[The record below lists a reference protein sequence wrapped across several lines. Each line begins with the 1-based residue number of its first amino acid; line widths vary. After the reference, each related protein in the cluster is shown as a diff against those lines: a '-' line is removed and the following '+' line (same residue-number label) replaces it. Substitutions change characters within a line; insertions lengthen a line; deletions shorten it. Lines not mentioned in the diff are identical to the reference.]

1 MANEIETLKFNIT
14 ASTNNAIS
22 AIEQLKGDVEGLKSA
37 LTTLDALSPKIA
49 SMTTTLK
56 TLSNSA
62 NNVSRL
68 IESLGK
74 LKSVSESLNTVN
86 FDAFKDHMRE
96 LSGSLEPL
104 ASFKTNSIG
113 AVINSLNRLPMAM
126 QSLSPE
132 NFNMDSFGYQMEDL
146 AMAIEPITELG
157 HTNIGSTVKQL
168 GLLPGYMKELENVKG
183 MDKTF
188 EGIANA
194 IKPLT
199 ELPKSNLAPY
209 VTQLAKI
216 PEVVKNIDNP
226 TIERFAEICSRLA
239 TSLAPLG
246 GTLDKIGSSFGRLPR
261 NINGAANAMNNLNN
275 SSKNR
280 SGGGGIFSG
289 NLSGLTRT
297 IGKFWIIKTA
307 VGSLTRGFNSLF
319 HASADYVEALNL
331 FNVAMGDATDSASRF
346 ADKVQNLMGIDK
358 KDWMEYQGGLNML
371 LTGFDIGS
379 EKAQIMSQNLTQ
391 LAYDYSSL
399 LNVDPSEAYQKIQ
412 SAMSGQ
418 IKGLKEY
425 GNNVSIA
432 MVKQT
437 GLKYGLSG
445 SVSSWNNATQAT
457 MRYVTIMEN
466 AAKTNVYNDLART
479 IVTPANA
486 MRILSQMCHQM
497 VRAIG
502 SIASVIAAK
511 AIPYLQLLAQVI
523 TRVASAIASFFGF
536 KLPKI
541 DYSGIKGAAGA
552 SEDLNKGLGGTG
564 GNANKAA
571 KGLDKANKA
580 AKKLKNTT
588 QSWDELHVMP
598 EKDETANTGTGGAGG
613 GGAGGVGGGGLADL
627 GDIDLP
633 TYDFFKNLQ
642 NDANKRINELI
653 KKLKK
658 LFKPLLDSWKTYGK
672 PVMDSFKNAWKAI
685 QGLIVAVATSIN
697 KVWQNGTGKK
707 MLDTIFRIII
717 NCNKTVEALATNF
730 TKAWKKA
737 ELGTKIIQ
745 NGWDILN
752 EILGIAEFI
761 SEVALEAAEYF
772 DWTPALKLVEG
783 ALETIEIVVGGVRKA
798 LKNAWEYGGK
808 LLVHGIIDFGNG
820 AISIA
825 NGLNRGFIQPL
836 IKGFGGVYKVLEPL
850 ITFAIGSL
858 GSLLSVIGKIMQTA
872 SKCKPLMFALGT
884 AISTIAS
891 SKIIAGIVSVYSAT
905 KSLGSIATFV
915 TAKFLGTTRAG
926 QGVLNTY
933 VSLGKIGE
941 SLTTSFGTIG
951 KGLSSLTSGTEGASG
966 AMGALGKAFT
976 VIKPL
981 LNGWTLGIGAA
992 IVGSIA
998 YAVHQKNMSN
1008 TIEGCSKSIKAQY
1021 EAVKGYR
1028 EEMESAIDSAGDT
1041 IADAQAKLQV
1051 FDSLSEKLQ
1060 SITDKKGYVKNLKQA
1075 KGYVKQINEIM
1086 PGTVK
1091 ITKDGKV
1098 VWTKTA
1104 KEIKKAKDNIKGAAI
1119 EQAKMALY
1127 TEVAKKQIKL
1137 QMTLNEQKDTEKKY
1151 VKEAN
1156 EQYDAY
1162 VEKMKATG
1170 QQVSITREEWVNNN
1184 SKVKEQ
1190 RILIEETSKELEK
1203 ANAKYKTI
1211 DKTIAN
1217 FSKTTE
1223 KAANKTKS
1231 SGKKAGKNY
1240 GEGFADGIKSSDSKK
1255 KVQKATGDLQD
1266 SAQNKANKKKIVI
1279 DSKYKDDGKK
1289 KTETHEKSMQSKA
1302 DKKKVSFDSKYKNN
1316 GKTQTSD
1323 HRNSM
1328 QKKADQKAI
1337 KFDSK
1342 YKDNGKNK
1350 TRDLA
1355 KNMQDTADKNPIK
1368 VKAEVTGSFNTSGKN
1383 AGKSW
1388 VSGFMSSLNKK
1399 VAKISTKYGDK
1410 AQESGSISIKPAYL
1424 MANGGQVVTGQMFL
1438 AREAGPELVGTVGNR
1453 STVMNNDQIVDAV
1466 ASGVASAFGAYVPE
1480 IINAINSNSTSV
1492 YLDGRD
1498 IARKVF
1504 SAKKSMGNDFG
1515 YNY

>member
-1 MANEIETLKFNIT
+1 MANDFETLKFNIS
-14 ASTNNAIS
+14 ASTDNAIS
-22 AIEQLKGDVEGLKSA
+22 AVEQLKAGAEGLKSA
-37 LTTLDALSPKIA
+37 LTTLDAMSPKIA
-49 SMTTTLK
+49 TMTTTLK

-86 FDAFKDHMRE
+86 FDAFKERMGE

-104 ASFKTNSIG
+104 KSFKTNSIG

-132 NFNMDSFGYQMEDL
+132 NFNMEAFGGQMSEL
-146 AMAIEPITELG
+146 AANIAPITELQN
-157 HTNIGSTVKQL
+157 TNLGSTVKQL
-168 GLLPGYMKELENVKG
+168 ALLPGYMKELEKVKG

-209 VTQLAKI
+209 ITQLGKI
-216 PEVVKNIDNP
+216 PEIVKSIDTP
-226 TIERFAEICSRLA
+226 TIDRFAEICKELSR
-239 TSLAPLG
+239 SLAPLG
-246 GTLDKIGSSFGRLPR
+246 GMLDKIGSSFGRLPR
-261 NINGAANAMNNLNN
+261 NINSAANAMNNLNG
-275 SSKNR
+275 SSK
-280 SGGGGIFSG
+280 SGGGGGIFSG
-289 NLSGLTRT
+289 KLGGLTRT
-297 IGKFWIIKTA
+297 IGKFWILKTA
-307 VGSLTRGFNSLF
+307 LTSTARGFSNLF
-319 HASADYVEALNL
+319 SASADYVEALNL
-331 FNVAMGDATDSASRF
+331 FNVAMGDTADSASKF

-371 LTGFDIGS
+371 LTGFDIGA

-486 MRILSQMCHQM
+486 MRIFNQMCHQM

-502 SIASVIAAK
+502 SIASVIMAK

-598 EKDETANTGTGGAGG
+598 EKDESANTGTGGAGG
-613 GGAGGVGGGGLADL
+613 GGAGGAGGGGLADL
-627 GDIDLP
+627 GNIDLP

-653 KKLKK
+653 KRLKK
-658 LFKPLLDSWKTYGK
+658 LFKPLLDSWKTYGE
-672 PVMDSFKNAWKAI
+672 PVMKSFSDAWKAI
-685 QGLIVAVATSIN
+685 KGVIGAVAKSIN
-697 KVWQNGTGKK
+697 TVWQNGTGKK
-707 MLDTIFRIII
+707 TFDTIFKIII
-717 NCNKTVEALATNF
+717 NINKTVEALATNF
-730 TKAWKKA
+730 QKAWEKA
-737 ELGTKIIQ
+737 KLGTKIVQ
-745 NGWDILN
+745 NVWDILN
-752 EILGIAEFI
+752 EGLGIVEFI

-783 ALETIEIVVGGVRKA
+783 ALKTVKIVITGVRKA
-798 LKNAWEYGGK
+798 LKNAWELGGK
-808 LLVHGIIDFGNG
+808 PLVHGILDFGNG
-820 AISIA
+820 IISVADGI
-825 NGLNRGFIQPL
+825 NRSFIQPM
-836 IKGFGGVYKVLEPL
+836 IKGLGAIYKALEPL
-850 ITFAIGSL
+850 IIFAVGTL
-858 GSLLSVIGKIMQTA
+858 GTLLSALGKLMQTA
-872 SKCKPLMFALGT
+872 SKCKPLMFALGAAITGLVTVATIGRVATFIGQFDSLGT
-884 AISTIAS
+884 ALSYALSSMSGS
-891 SKIIAGIVSVYSAT
+891 SKIVGGLTRAFSNTTTTIGNVSKGMSV
-905 KSLGSIATFV
+905 
-915 TAKFLGTTRAG
+915 LGTAFSNATGCSASFTG
-926 QGVLNTY
+926 AIAVFGPALNALINPFTLTIGV
-933 VSLGKIGE
+933 VSL
-941 SLTTSFGTIG
+941 LTVG
-951 KGLSSLTSGTEGASG
+951 
-966 AMGALGKAFT
+966 LGKLAQYFT
-976 VIKPL
+976 
-981 LNGWTLGIGAA
+981 AQ
-992 IVGSIA
+992 
-998 YAVHQKNMSN
+998 QK
-1008 TIEGCSKSIKAQY
+1008 TISGCSDSIKSQY

-1028 EEMESAIDSAGDT
+1028 EEMEASISSASDT
-1041 IADAQAKLQV
+1041 IADAEAKLKV
-1051 FDSLSEKLQ
+1051 FDSMSEKLQ
-1060 SITDKKGYVKNLKQA
+1060 SITDKKGYVKNFKQA
-1075 KGYVKQINEIM
+1075 KSYVKQINEIM

-1091 ITKDGKV
+1091 LTKDGKV

-1127 TEVAKKQIKL
+1127 VEAAKNQIKI
-1137 QMTLNEQKDTEKKY
+1137 QMALNEQKDAEKKY

-1184 SKVKEQ
+1184 SQVKQQ
-1190 RILIEETSKELEK
+1190 RILINETTKELEK

-1211 DKTIAN
+1211 DKTVAN
-1217 FSKTTE
+1217 FAKTTE
-1223 KAANKTKS
+1223 KAASKTKT

-1266 SAQNKANKKKIVI
+1266 SAQKKADKKKIVI

-1302 DKKKVSFDSKYKNN
+1302 DKKKVTFDSKYKNN
-1316 GKTQTSD
+1316 GKKQTSD
-1323 HRNSM
+1323 HSTSM

-1342 YKDNGKNK
+1342 YKDNGKQD
-1350 TRDLA
+1350 TEDLA
-1355 KNMQDTADKNPIK
+1355 AKMQKTAKQHPIK
-1368 VKAEVTGSFNTSGKN
+1368 VDAEVSGNFTQAGKN
-1383 AGKSW
+1383 AGKNFK
-1388 VSGFMSSLNKK
+1388 SGFKQNFTGKLLNIVTSLGGKDK
-1399 VAKISTKYGDK
+1399 SGGYISV
-1410 AQESGSISIKPAYL
+1410 KPFAE
-1424 MANGGQVVTGQMFL
+1424 GGQPITGQMFI
-1438 AREAGPELVGTVGNR
+1438 AREAGPELVGNIGNR
-1453 STVMNNDQIVDAV
+1453 TTVMNNDQIVEAV
-1466 ASGVASAFGAYVPE
+1466 ASGVSNAFGAYVPE

-1492 YLDGRD
+1492 YLDSRD